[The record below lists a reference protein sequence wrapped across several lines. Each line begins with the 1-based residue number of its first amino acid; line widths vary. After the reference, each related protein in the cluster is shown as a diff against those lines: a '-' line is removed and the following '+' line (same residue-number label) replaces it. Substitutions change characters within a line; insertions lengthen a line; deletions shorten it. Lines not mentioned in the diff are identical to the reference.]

1 MRATALCDSNQ
12 IEQLAGAGAGA
23 GGWRRRSAARAATG
37 VAVFAH
43 IPAYGWHRSPP
54 VCARFAQDKH
64 NLITGKLGAGIAAAS
79 TSCVKRLPGITQCA
93 SVRRVPVCQ
102 ERPRARTRGDA
113 LCTMLRF
120 ARQRRRAKDERK
132 N

>member
-1 MRATALCDSNQ
+1 MAQERVRALVLLCVRPLRPRQTQFNY
-12 IEQLAGAGAGA
+12 GKTW
-23 GGWRRRSAARAATG
+23 GGHRRRR
-37 VAVFAH
+37 
-43 IPAYGWHRSPP
+43 
-54 VCARFAQDKH
+54 
-64 NLITGKLGAGIAAAS
+64 